1 MKKKTYIVP
10 VLKVYRIDP
19 VNLLDNSP
27 ANIIHMQSAGKYP
40 DDGEGN
46 YSTDDTF

>member
-10 VLKVYRIDP
+10 VLKVYRIDS
-19 VNLLDNSP
+19 VKLLDNSP
-27 ANIIHMQSAGKYP
+27 ANIIQIQSAGNHS
-40 DDGEGN
+40 DDSEGN

>member
-19 VNLLDNSP
+19 VKLLDNSP
-27 ANIIHMQSAGKYP
+27 ANIIQMQSAGKNS
-40 DDGEGN
+40 DDSEGN